1 MKVSRDDG
9 ATWELLEY
17 MGIAQKLPDGYK
29 NTYDWLV
36 DGGYGKPA
44 TRRLPYNDF
53 GIFIIQDVVLGVGQ
67 QTVNTAS
74 YGANRLGFDVDEFVH
89 ISLGQADEE
98 YVQVLAADQNAQ
110 TFDAIFTKN
119 HSIGATVRPTIWPT
133 PILNEGDS
141 LAFDNQRAPKS
152 NEAGIRRQPPHSAL
166 FRLIVTRCPHDEQR
180 RAPPPAAQSDHAQP
194 L

>member
-1 MKVSRDDG
+1 MTVPLYSYDQAFQGFVQERRVLKLERDG
-9 ATWELLEY
+9 LAKIVRHPK
-17 MGIAQKLPDGYK
+17 GRIARA
-29 NTYDWLV
+29 
-36 DGGYGKPA
+36 A
-44 TRRLPYNDF
+44 TRRVPYNDF

-74 YGANRLGFDVDEFVH
+74 YGANRLGFDVGEFVH
-89 ISLGQADEE
+89 INLGKADEE

-141 LAFDNQRAPKS
+141 LAFDILAVANPDP
-152 NEAGIRRQPPHSAL
+152 G
-166 FRLIVTRCPHDEQR
+166 
-180 RAPPPAAQSDHAQP
+180 SDLTVVIQT
-194 L
+194 